1 MIPNAGPGPGAGAGH
16 LGGGKLASEWSLQH
30 PSL

>member
-1 MIPNAGPGPGAGAGH
+1 MIPNAGPGAGAGH
-16 LGGGKLASEWSLQH
+16 LGGGGKLASEWSLQH